1 MTDTI
6 EGTNKKSKKNISL
19 FKVITTLGILAIV
32 SIIVIVAIIKQGRET
47 YISSTAISPVTEQ
60 VGVEAYNINVAIIK
74 EYIKQRNKTIPIEVC
89 QVIAEKIITLCEK
102 EKLPSDLVV
111 AMIETESTWNP
122 TVTSSEGAKGLMQIL
137 IEDGI
142 DINPKQSYDIEYN
155 IETGIAI
162 LKSKLNKSNGNLT
175 KALKMYVGGCKNYSE
190 KVYQAIGM
198 FVMYKSKL
206 IIEEQQ
212 EDIKKE
218 DK

>member
-6 EGTNKKSKKNISL
+6 EGTNKKSKKNISP
-19 FKVITTLGILAIV
+19 FGIITTLGILAII
-32 SIIVIVAIIKQGRET
+32 SIIIIISIVKQGRET
-47 YISSTAISPVTEQ
+47 YISSTTISPAPEQ
-60 VGVEAYNINVAIIK
+60 VSVEKYNINIAIIK

-89 QVIAEKIITLCEK
+89 NIIAETIVALCEE

-137 IEDGI
+137 KENGI
-142 DINPKQSYDIEYN
+142 DIDPDQSYDIEYN
-155 IETGIAI
+155 IKTGIAI
-162 LKSKLNKSNGNLT
+162 LKAKLNKANGNLS
-175 KALKMYVGGCKNYSE
+175 KALKMYVGGQKNYSE

-212 EDIKKE
+212 EEK
-218 DK
+218 